1 MKIEAAEVVFSL
13 AEVLFLIERS
23 KKNATS
29 VVSNSNLVGGE
40 GLEPSLHCWNQILSL
55 ARLPVPPAAHI
66 KCTLII
72 LTHFIKLC
80 YNYSMDSDTGGQ
92 FSNGFSRSAGNDAE
106 RRAAVEIARQKVLA
120 AYANSAE
127 NGPLK
132 NNVSGASAQTSAPRQ
147 AIYSGSGTIYDPATA
162 TSHLKD
168 APVSPSANSDSWKT
182 YHSAWQDYYQKYYS
196 EYYSNAARNYIA
208 KERLKDARE
217 KAEEDE
223 ITSVLSSIGTRN
235 EQHPSLSL
243 DQNAGNSTNSTSGLE
258 MDGSAG
264 IRQRLRRKIR
274 KKATDNAK
282 KSRRRRRY
290 IPILAGL
297 AVVLLILFLQY
308 NRLIFAPI
316 FAYVS
321 PGNAPATEIEAL
333 DPTITQTVSS
343 DPRLIIPKL
352 NVDVPINFDVALSD
366 VMSAMNHGV
375 AHYRI
380 SGASAYPGEV
390 GNFIITGHS
399 AGDVYSS
406 NPYKYIFSGLE
417 RLEEGDL
424 IYVNYN
430 SVRYTYKV
438 TGKQVIEPTNVEALV
453 VQTDRPLITLVTCTP
468 LGTSRYRLL
477 VTGEQIS
484 PSYESTSSESQTPTV
499 TIDDSAD
506 ELPSNEPSFFEG
518 IWNWLTGQ

>member
-1 MKIEAAEVVFSL
+1 
-13 AEVLFLIERS
+13 
-23 KKNATS
+23 
-29 VVSNSNLVGGE
+29 
-40 GLEPSLHCWNQILSL
+40 
-55 ARLPVPPAAHI
+55 
-66 KCTLII
+66 
-72 LTHFIKLC
+72 
-80 YNYSMDSDTGGQ
+80 MDSDTGGQ
-92 FSNGFSRSAGNDAE
+92 FSNGFNRSASDDAQ

-120 AYANSAE
+120 AYASSAE
-127 NGPLK
+127 NGPL
-132 NNVSGASAQTSAPRQ
+132 NQASAPRQ
-147 AIYSGSGTIYDPATA
+147 AIYSNSGTVYNPATS

-168 APVSPSANSDSWKT
+168 TPVSPNTNSDSWKT

-223 ITSVLSSIGTRN
+223 ITSALSSLGTRN
-235 EQHPSLSL
+235 EQRSGLSL
-243 DQNAGNSTNSTSGLE
+243 NQETISSGGA
-258 MDGSAG
+258 DDTGS
-264 IRQRLRRKIR
+264 IKQRLRLKIR
-274 KKATDNAK
+274 KKATDSAK
-282 KSRRRRRY
+282 KSRRYRRY
-290 IPILAGL
+290 IPIIAGI

-316 FAYVS
+316 MAYVS

-333 DPTITQTVSS
+333 DPTITQAVSP

-352 NVDVPINFDVALSD
+352 NVDVPINFNVALSD

-380 SGASAYPGEV
+380 SGASAYPGEI

-417 RLEEGDL
+417 RLQEGDL

-438 TGKQVIEPTNVEALV
+438 TSKQVIEPTNVEALV

-484 PSYESTSSESQTPTV
+484 PSYEGASTSDESTTV
-499 TIDDSAD
+499 TVDDSAD

-518 IWNWLTGQ
+518 IWNWLTGK

>member
-1 MKIEAAEVVFSL
+1 
-13 AEVLFLIERS
+13 
-23 KKNATS
+23 
-29 VVSNSNLVGGE
+29 
-40 GLEPSLHCWNQILSL
+40 
-55 ARLPVPPAAHI
+55 
-66 KCTLII
+66 
-72 LTHFIKLC
+72 
-80 YNYSMDSDTGGQ
+80 MDSNTGGQ
-92 FSNGFSRSAGNDAE
+92 FSNGFNRSTSSDPQ
-106 RRAAVEIARQKVLA
+106 RKTAVDIARQKVLA
-120 AYANSAE
+120 AYAASAE
-127 NGPLK
+127 NGPLDR
-132 NNVSGASAQTSAPRQ
+132 NTYGQGVYPRQ
-147 AIYSGSGTIYDPATA
+147 GIYSSDSPLNPSNPKSTYSVPNTA
-162 TSHLKD
+162 HYKD
-168 APVSPSANSDSWKT
+168 TPEPSRINSESWKT
-182 YHSAWQDYYQKYYS
+182 YHSAWQNYYQKYYS

-217 KAEEDE
+217 QAEEEE
-223 ITSVLSSIGTRN
+223 IAATLSS
-235 EQHPSLSL
+235 LSNPL
-243 DQNAGNSTNSTSGLE
+243 NADKSASQNSATSDNSQDDTASIK
-258 MDGSAG
+258 A
-264 IRQRLRRKIR
+264 RLRQKIR
-274 KKATDNAK
+274 RKATDSAK
-282 KSRRRRRY
+282 KSRRHRRF
-290 IPILAGL
+290 IPILAGV

-316 FAYVS
+316 MAYVS
-321 PGNAPATEIEAL
+321 PGNAPASEIEAL
-333 DPTITQTVSS
+333 DPTITQTVSA

-352 NVDVPINFDVALSD
+352 NIDVPINFDLALSD

-380 SGASAYPGEV
+380 SGASAYPGEI

-438 TGKQVIEPTNVEALV
+438 TGKQVIEPTNVAALI

-468 LGTSRYRLL
+468 LGSSRYRLL

-484 PSYESTSSESQTPTV
+484 PSYDDAPTSTTTEV
-499 TIDDSAD
+499 TIDEAE

-518 IWNWLTGQ
+518 IWNWLTGH